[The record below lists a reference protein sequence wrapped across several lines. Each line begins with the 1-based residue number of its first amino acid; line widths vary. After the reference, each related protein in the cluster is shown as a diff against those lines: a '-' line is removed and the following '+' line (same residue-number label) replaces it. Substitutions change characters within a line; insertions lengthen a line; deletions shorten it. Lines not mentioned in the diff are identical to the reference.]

1 MEYGFLSR
9 AGKFLQE
16 QAKSRRGTMVFLCL
30 AAGVTLGTLGFL
42 KLYGQAMTHKV
53 KMLDCQYEVHEHTED
68 CYEENEDGEKVLI
81 CGLADYVIHVH
92 NDDCYDQKGELVCQ
106 LEEHE
111 LHEHDESCWEEEEI
125 LICEEEESE
134 GSAADGEEAGT
145 IEDAE
150 QTAEPVEDSQAPEAE
165 EEESGSNAETV
176 KELACEKEEHK

>member
-68 CYEENEDGEKVLI
+68 CYEENEDGETAL
-81 CGLADYVIHVH
+81 
-92 NDDCYDQKGELVCQ
+92 
-106 LEEHE
+106 
-111 LHEHDESCWEEEEI
+111 
-125 LICEEEESE
+125 
-134 GSAADGEEAGT
+134 SA
-145 IEDAE
+145 
-150 QTAEPVEDSQAPEAE
+150 TA
-165 EEESGSNAETV
+165 
-176 KELACEKEEHK
+176 